1 MNVASEKPAPA
12 PQPRRQPALH
22 ESGKQRFRRYRP
34 MHVDALDQRYCIQP
48 GLWQSATPRKNAID
62 DAVAIIDGIKCGI
75 NESDARLHSH
85 SIVNKTF
92 LSFIFNGLF
101 SC

>member
-48 GLWQSATPRKNAID
+48 GPWQSATPRKNAID
-62 DAVAIIDGIKCGI
+62 DAVAIIDGIKCEI
-75 NESDARLHSH
+75 NESDARL
-85 SIVNKTF
+85 TPT
-92 LSFIFNGLF
+92 LL
-101 SC
+101 